1 MAQEETRK
9 KKTGMAR
16 CLELASQHKGLVFIS
31 GILAAAAA
39 VCSFLPY
46 LSIYFIMREL
56 IGVFPDMA
64 NANMSV
70 VLRYGWMALGGIA
83 GNVILYFCALMCSH
97 LAAFGTLY
105 ELKLAFANHITEI
118 PLGYHLTIGSGRMRK
133 IMDENIESI
142 EKFIAHQFP
151 DFVASLVAPLA
162 LVILLLAIDWRY
174 GIVSL
179 FGIIL
184 AFVVQFLGFNGSA
197 KEKMHH
203 YQTAQEDMNNASVEY
218 VRGMPE
224 IKAFNQTADSFRR
237 LSKSITDYTSFVLE
251 YAMGWQNCM
260 PGFTTIIHNIY
271 LLLIPVGIFI
281 GMGAEDYRTY
291 SLTFIFYLVLAPA
304 ISGVLNKIMY
314 ISESFT
320 QIDGNVERMEEVLS
334 IPVLQNQDVGA
345 REQGHS
351 IEFDHVSFS
360 YDTGTSVKALN
371 DVSFIARQGEVTA
384 IVGPSGGGKS
394 TIANLI
400 SRFWDVTE
408 GCIRIGGVD
417 IRKIPQAELMRQVS
431 FVFQDT
437 FLFKQS
443 ILDNIRMGN
452 PTASEAQVIEAA
464 KAAQCHDFIEKLP
477 DGYHTMIGASG
488 IRLSGG
494 ERQRIAIA
502 RAIIKDAPII
512 VLDEATAFSDPENE
526 YLIQKAFEKLMLLTT
541 PAMEG
546 NEQDVHTY
554 DIELKNVTFA
564 YAKEDVIKD
573 VSLKIP
579 SGSITALVGPSGS
592 GKSTISKLIAR
603 FWDVQKGSIT
613 IGGENIKNIEPE
625 HLMKSISFVFQD
637 VTLFNDTV
645 YNNIRVGNMAAT
657 EEQVMAAAKA
667 AYCDEFVMRLSD
679 GYQTVLGENG
689 STLSGGERQRISIA
703 RALLKDAPIILLDE
717 ATASLDPENEVL
729 IQRAI
734 ARLVEGKT
742 VIMIAHRLRT
752 VVDADQIF
760 VLENGKLVERGTH
773 DELIAHKGLYEKLY
787 HIQQESLDWVV

>member
-345 REQGHS
+345 REQGH
-351 IEFDHVSFS
+351 
-360 YDTGTSVKALN
+360 
-371 DVSFIARQGEVTA
+371 
-384 IVGPSGGGKS
+384 
-394 TIANLI
+394 
-400 SRFWDVTE
+400 
-408 GCIRIGGVD
+408 
-417 IRKIPQAELMRQVS
+417 
-431 FVFQDT
+431 
-437 FLFKQS
+437 
-443 ILDNIRMGN
+443 
-452 PTASEAQVIEAA
+452 
-464 KAAQCHDFIEKLP
+464 
-477 DGYHTMIGASG
+477 
-488 IRLSGG
+488 
-494 ERQRIAIA
+494 
-502 RAIIKDAPII
+502 
-512 VLDEATAFSDPENE
+512 
-526 YLIQKAFEKLMLLTT
+526 
-541 PAMEG
+541 
-546 NEQDVHTY
+546 
-554 DIELKNVTFA
+554 
-564 YAKEDVIKD
+564 
-573 VSLKIP
+573 
-579 SGSITALVGPSGS
+579 
-592 GKSTISKLIAR
+592 
-603 FWDVQKGSIT
+603 
-613 IGGENIKNIEPE
+613 
-625 HLMKSISFVFQD
+625 
-637 VTLFNDTV
+637 
-645 YNNIRVGNMAAT
+645 
-657 EEQVMAAAKA
+657 MAAAKA